1 MFNQFII
8 VAVAHFLAVISPGPD
23 FFIISRQS
31 LLYGRKSAI
40 YTSFGIAFGILI
52 HVSYCV
58 LGFDF
63 ISNNELVLV
72 VIKIFCSI
80 YLFYLGFLSIL
91 FYKKNVKNINNDKET
106 DSSISNFSSF
116 KIGLLTNL
124 LNLKATL
131 FFLSIFSF
139 INSSGEIPFLM
150 QVFYGFWMVLITG
163 IWFLILSYFF
173 TNIFFKKMFNDYI
186 PYIHL
191 LTGFILIYISVK
203 IYLN

>member
-40 YTSFGIAFGILI
+40 YTSLGIAIGILI

-72 VIKIFCSI
+72 IVKIFCSI
-80 YLFYLGFLSIL
+80 YLFYLGFSSIL
-91 FYKKNVKNINNDKET
+91 FYKKNVKDINNKEIA
-106 DSSISNFSSF
+106 SSISNFSSF
-116 KIGLLTNL
+116 RIGFLTNL

-139 INSSGEIPFLM
+139 INSSGKVSFLM
-150 QVFYGFWMVLITG
+150 QVFYGFWMVFITG
-163 IWFLILSYFF
+163 AWFLILSYFF
-173 TNIFFKKMFNDYI
+173 TNIFFKKMFKEYI

>member
-40 YTSFGIAFGILI
+40 YTSFGIALGILI

-63 ISNNELVLV
+63 ISNNKLVFF

-91 FYKKNVKNINNDKET
+91 FYKKNVKNINNKET
-106 DSSISNFSSF
+106 TSNISNFTSF
-116 KIGLLTNL
+116 KIGFLTNL
-124 LNLKATL
+124 LNFKATL

-139 INSSGEIPFLM
+139 INSSGKVSFLM
-150 QVFYGFWMVLITG
+150 QVFYGFWMVFITG

-173 TNIFFKKMFNDYI
+173 TNIFFKKMFKEYI